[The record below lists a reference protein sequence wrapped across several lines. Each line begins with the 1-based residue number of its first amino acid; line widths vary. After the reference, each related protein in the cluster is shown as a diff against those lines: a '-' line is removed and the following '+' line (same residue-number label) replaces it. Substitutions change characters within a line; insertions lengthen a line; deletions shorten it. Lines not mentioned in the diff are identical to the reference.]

1 CVCGKRPL
9 MTMKILIVDDSLFTR
24 TIHRQTVEN
33 EGYLVVE
40 AGGGQEAVEIFK
52 KEKPDLVVTDLLMPD
67 MDGMD
72 LIREILTTDP
82 TAKMVVC
89 SADRKIEHIREAGKI
104 GALGFLSKP
113 IAAEDLNRLIEKL
126 MG

>member
-1 CVCGKRPL
+1 

-33 EGYLVVE
+33 EGYLVAE

-52 KEKPDLVVTDLLMPD
+52 KEKPDLIITDLLMPD

-72 LIREILTTDP
+72 LIREILTADP
-82 TAKMVVC
+82 SAKMVIC

-113 IAAEDLNRLIEKL
+113 IAAEELNKLIEKL